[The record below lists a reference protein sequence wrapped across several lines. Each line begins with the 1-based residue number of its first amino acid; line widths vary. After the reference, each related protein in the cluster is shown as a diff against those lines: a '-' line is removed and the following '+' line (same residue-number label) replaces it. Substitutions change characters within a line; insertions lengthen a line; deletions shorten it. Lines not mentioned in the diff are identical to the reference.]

1 VVLSFP
7 TRLSSDL
14 VLFILKKTIKFLWPV
29 LLLFLAL
36 GFMTKFKHLNVST
49 DMKRYEIQSYVE
61 AAENG
66 EDLKETQQVQ
76 REGGDQEES
85 AAGDDEEVDEQYTGL
100 AVDDTESDEEEQ
112 EKEQEDSADETD
124 YAITSDESTVTVH
137 DKDGNTVFETS
148 IEDWEEHREEYY
160 KEYHL

>member
-1 VVLSFP
+1 M
-7 TRLSSDL
+7 
-14 VLFILKKTIKFLWPV
+14 KKIIKFLWPV

-85 AAGDDEEVDEQYTGL
+85 AAGDDEEVDEQYTGP
-100 AVDDTESDEEEQ
+100 AEDDTESDEEEQ
-112 EKEQEDSADETD
+112 EKEQEDSTDETD